1 MTQPSQTAAALAKQL
16 AKSSTDPTHGLSVPK
31 KILAATKSTPSS

>member
-16 AKSSTDPTHGLSVPK
+16 AKSSTNPTHGLTVPQ
-31 KILAATKSTPSS
+31 KIIASTKS